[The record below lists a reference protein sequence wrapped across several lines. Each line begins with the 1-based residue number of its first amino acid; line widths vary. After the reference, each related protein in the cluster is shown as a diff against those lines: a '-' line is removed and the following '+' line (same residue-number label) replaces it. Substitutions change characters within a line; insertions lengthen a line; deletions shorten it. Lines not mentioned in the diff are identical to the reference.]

1 MNYTFRKATAILFSR
16 IVLTQ
21 LDNEQRSAFRKVEK
35 LTKQY
40 TKIKSDLKYL
50 NFCSVNQILPKFT
63 NFKLYDVSAE
73 NDKNTIDFKRRLL
86 QREID
91 KKEQALVTCGRE
103 SGTTIVHMM
112 RSMPCLRFYSSFLFL
127 QRLLKQYECDILHKH
142 MNKLRQLYAGSVV
155 LPESKNNIINLSS
168 YQLTQQE
175 ENLLNHGLNFSIK
188 SKINPVTAKIEMEKL
203 FFDVKCNESQRKIE
217 IHDEADLK
225 VKLQNFAIKN
235 TTDHSNDSITKEERA
250 ALNNLKTIK
259 RLSFSV
265 QTKEAVF
272 LLWTL
277 NIIIA
282 SLV

>member
-1 MNYTFRKATAILFSR
+1 MQRK
-16 IVLTQ
+16 
-21 LDNEQRSAFRKVEK
+21 
-35 LTKQY
+35 
-40 TKIKSDLKYL
+40 
-50 NFCSVNQILPKFT
+50 
-63 NFKLYDVSAE
+63 
-73 NDKNTIDFKRRLL
+73 TIIEL

-91 KKEQALVTCGRE
+91 KKEQALVTCGKE

-112 RSMPCLRFYSSFLFL
+112 RSMPCLRFYSSFLLL

-188 SKINPVTAKIEMEKL
+188 SKINPITAKIEMEKL

-235 TTDHSNDSITKEERA
+235 TTDHSKDSITKEERA
-250 ALNNLKTIK
+250 ALKNLRNNKEIVIQRPDKGGGVVVMDSEYYNSKLGEIVSDVTKFETCPQN
-259 RLSFSV
+259 
-265 QTKEAVF
+265 QTKITKKAINRAIADIKVSQPDVHKQLKITGDFSMVF
-272 LLWTL
+272 QRSTRMPQPLPLDL
-277 NIIIA
+277 
-282 SLV
+282 S